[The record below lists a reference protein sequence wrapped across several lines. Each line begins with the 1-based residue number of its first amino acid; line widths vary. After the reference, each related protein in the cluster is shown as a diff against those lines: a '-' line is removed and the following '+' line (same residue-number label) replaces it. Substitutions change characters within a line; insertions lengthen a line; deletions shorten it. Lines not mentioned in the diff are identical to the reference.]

1 MTQQYF
7 LDIAKYNQWAN
18 TKAIEWLN
26 SLTDDQWTQPL
37 VSSFPS
43 IAETVLHIVAAEQ
56 VWYERL
62 MNIENPSWL
71 PFTFK
76 GDRLDTLRLW
86 ENSSQLLV
94 DFIANIQDVH
104 LASLQ
109 HYKRINGEA
118 FTQPVYEIL
127 SHVLNHSTYHRGQLV
142 TMLRQVGF
150 IAVSSTDLLLYYR
163 KPEIS

>member
-1 MTQQYF
+1 MTYDQG
-7 LDIAKYNQWAN
+7 
-18 TKAIEWLN
+18 TKH
-26 SLTDDQWTQPL
+26 L
-37 VSSFPS
+37 VSSFAS
-43 IAETVLHIVAAEQ
+43 IAETVLNIVAAEK

-94 DFIANIQDVH
+94 DFVANMQNEH

-150 IAVSSTDLLLYYR
+150 IDVSSTDLLLYYR